1 MRAISES
8 ASRVRKAL
16 MGGDQHVGECEQAR
30 QFIIVQDLAGEIL
43 KENALFFFVH
53 VESHAPES
61 TGFQRLDQRLCVD
74 ERPAADVDQDRAG
87 LHQLERFAP
96 DDVVRHGRKRCMQRD
111 HFALAREHPA
121 RPTPQL
127 DLGLTPPR
135 GIRIIISP

>member
-74 ERPAADVDQDRAG
+74 ERP
-87 LHQLERFAP
+87 
-96 DDVVRHGRKRCMQRD
+96 
-111 HFALAREHPA
+111 
-121 RPTPQL
+121 
-127 DLGLTPPR
+127 R
-135 GIRIIISP
+135 G

>member
-1 MRAISES
+1 MS
-8 ASRVRKAL
+8 A
-16 MGGDQHVGECEQAR
+16 
-30 QFIIVQDLAGEIL
+30 
-43 KENALFFFVH
+43 
-53 VESHAPES
+53 
-61 TGFQRLDQRLCVD
+61 
-74 ERPAADVDQDRAG
+74 PAADVDQDRAG